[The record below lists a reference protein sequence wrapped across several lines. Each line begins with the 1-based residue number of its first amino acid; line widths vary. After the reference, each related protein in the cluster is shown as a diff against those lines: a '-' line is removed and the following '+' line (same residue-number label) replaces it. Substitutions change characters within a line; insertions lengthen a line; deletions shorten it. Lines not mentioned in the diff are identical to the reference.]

1 MRGPMSN
8 SDEKL
13 ITALRASLK
22 DNDRLR
28 AQNRKLASAS
38 REPIA
43 IVSMSCRFP
52 GDVTSPED
60 LWRLVESGGDAT
72 TEFPENRGWD
82 VEGVYDPDG
91 SRPGTSY
98 VNRGGFLHTAD
109 TFDAELF
116 GISPNEALTMDP
128 QQRLLLE
135 TSWEAFE
142 RAGIDPHTLKGSRTG
157 VFAGMMYHDYVHNS
171 ATGSI
176 ASGRISYVFGF
187 EGPSMTVD
195 TACSSSLVSLHLAVK
210 ALRSGECTLALAG
223 GVAVMATP
231 EVFVEFS
238 RQGGLAKDGRCKS
251 FAGSTDGT
259 SWAEG
264 AGVLL
269 LERLSDARRNG
280 HPVLAVVRGSAVN
293 QDGASNGLTAPNG
306 PSQQRVIRAALAD
319 AQISADQ
326 VDVVEAHGTGTRLG
340 DPIEAQAL
348 LATYGQG
355 RPEGDP
361 LWLGSLKS
369 NLGHAQAAAGV
380 GAVIKAVEAIRHG
393 VMPRTLHV
401 DEPTPEVDW
410 EAGAVELLTEARAW
424 PERGRPR
431 RVGVSSFGLSGTN
444 AHVIVEQAPEV
455 DVPVGAAVPPV
466 VVPVVLSGRSDVA
479 LSAQAER
486 LLALVEKDGAELSLL
501 DVGFSSVV
509 SRAVLEHR
517 AVVTAGDRTELVE
530 GLRALAGG
538 DSAANAVRGV
548 GRSAG
553 ETAFLFTG
561 QGAQRLG
568 MGRELYE
575 AYPVFAEAFDAV
587 LAAVDVHLGRS
598 LRDVVWGVD
607 EGALNRTGVAQPALF
622 AVEVALFRL
631 AESWGV
637 RPDFLAGHSVG
648 EIAAAYVAGVLS
660 LTDAAQLI
668 VARGRLMEALPEGG
682 AMVAVEATEAEVVP
696 LLSDSVSIA
705 AVNGPRSVVVSG
717 AEDAVVKVADAFTAL
732 GRKSSR
738 LRVSHA
744 FHSPLM
750 EPMLAEFAAV
760 AEALT
765 YAEPSLPL
773 VSGVSGEVSSEVATA
788 GYWVR
793 HVREAVRFADCVS
806 HLEARG
812 VLSYVEVG
820 PDGVLS
826 GMAQQSVTSDAA
838 VLVPLVRK
846 GRAEVATAVSALARL
861 HVSGVRVD
869 WAAYYTGTGARRV
882 DLPTYAFQRERY
894 WMVAEQTGTDPE
906 SLGVKTADHPMLG
919 AAVTLADTDET
930 VLTGRLTLGNQ
941 PWVADHAVLG
951 SVLLPGTAFVE
962 LAIRAAD
969 QVGCDLLEELTL
981 QAPLVLTEQGGV
993 SLQVVVGAA
1002 DDSGR
1007 RSVAVYSSRDE
1018 ADDDAWTRHAEGT
1031 LVRGAAAPADGLAS
1045 WPPPSATAIGVDG
1058 AYELL
1063 SSRGYGYGPMFQGL
1077 TAAWTSGE
1085 ELYAEVALPESAHAD
1100 AERFGLHPAL
1110 LDAAMHVALID
1121 DGAHTD
1127 EATVLPFVWTDVALH
1142 ASGATALRVR
1152 IAPSGQ
1158 DSVTIRVADG
1168 TGQPVLTVGALVSR
1182 PVSVEQLGAGV
1193 GESLW
1198 EVVWRPLTGPSS
1210 GPSSWVCWGDVPA
1223 VGDVPGVVVFEAPT
1237 ASGDVPDAVRSC
1249 AGAVLDVVRD
1259 WLADERCAG
1268 SRLVIVTRGAV
1279 DAGTGS
1285 GVVLGQAPVWGVV
1298 RAAQAEY
1305 PGRVVL
1311 VDADPGT
1318 DSDGLSGLGWVV
1330 ASGEPE
1336 AALRGGGVVVPRL
1349 VRVSPSEVSPAEV
1362 PKADGVVLVTGGT
1375 GGLGALVA
1383 RHLVTERGVRRL
1395 VLTSRRGLAAP
1406 GAEELVAE
1414 LSGLGAEVSVAA
1426 CDMADRNAV
1435 VALVAGLAG
1444 QLAGVVHAAGVGD
1457 NGLIASMDA
1466 ARLDRVLGPKADGAW
1481 YLHEATRELDLGF
1494 FVMFSSAG
1502 GMVLAAGQANYAAAN
1517 VFLDALAVHRR
1528 AQGLP
1533 ATSLAYGLWS
1543 GEKGMGQWLRE
1554 ADLRRMRRQGLPA
1567 LDPAEGLALFDAG
1580 LASGRAVVVPLTID
1594 KAALRARTG
1603 TLPALLRD
1611 LAPPQGG
1618 RPAARAVAGRADAS
1632 ELLHRLTGLTDD
1644 ERRSALLDTVCAHV
1658 ARVLGHTSAHA
1669 VEPDRAFQEL
1679 GFDSLSAVE
1688 LRNQL
1693 NGTTGLRLPATLV
1706 FDYPNARAVADY
1718 IDGALDDELSSTPRA
1733 SAPTTA
1739 PAARATDDDPIAV
1752 VAMSCRYPG
1761 GVNSPEDLWNL
1772 VAEGRDAVAGFPLDR
1787 GWDVAGVYDPEPGT
1801 PSKTYTKEGGF
1812 LHDAGDFDAD
1822 LFGISPNEALI
1833 MDPQQRLLLEA
1844 SWEVLERAGI
1854 NPRSLKGSRTGVFA
1868 GLMYHDYGQGTEAA
1882 ATTGGS
1888 LVSGRV
1894 SYTLGLEGPSLT
1906 VDTACSSS
1914 LVSLHLAAQALRSG
1928 ECSLALAGGVAVMAT
1943 PDMFVEF
1950 SRQRGLA
1957 PDGRCKS
1964 FAGAA
1969 DGAAWS
1975 EGVGVLLV
1983 ERLSDARKNGHPV
1996 LAVLRSSAVNQD
2008 GASNGMTAPNGPS
2021 QQRVI
2026 RAALENAGLTTAD
2039 VDMVEAHG
2047 TGTRLGDPIEAQAVL
2062 ATYGQGRPEGDPV
2075 WLGSLK
2081 SNLAHTQ
2088 AAAGVGGVIKAVEAI
2103 RHGVMPKTL
2112 HVDEPTPQVDW
2123 EAGEVELLTEARLWP
2138 ERERPRRVGVSSFGL
2153 SGTNA
2158 HVIVEQAPEVV
2169 EPVEAAV
2176 PPVVVPVVLSARGE
2190 AALSA
2195 QAGRLLALVEE
2206 RAGLS
2211 LLDVGYSS
2219 VVSRAVLEHR
2229 AVVTAGDRTA
2239 LVAGLRALADGGTST
2254 EACRGLARTSGRT
2267 AFLFTG
2273 QGAQRLGM
2281 GRELYE
2287 AYPVFAEAFDAVLA
2301 EVDVHLGRSLRD
2313 VVWGVDEG
2321 ALNRTGVAQPALFAV
2336 EVALFRLAESWG
2348 VRPDF
2353 LAGHSVGE
2361 IAAAHVAGVLS
2372 LPDAAQL
2379 IVARG
2384 RLMEALPEGG
2394 AMVAVE
2400 ATEAEVVPLLSD
2412 SVSIAA
2418 VNGPR
2423 SVVVSGVEDAV
2434 VKVAD
2439 AFTAQGRKSSRLR
2452 VSHAFH
2458 SPLMEP
2464 MLAEF
2469 EKVVSGLSFSAPKV
2483 PLVSGVTGEVSSEV
2497 ATAGYWVRHVREAV
2511 RFADC
2516 VTYLEGQGVASYV
2529 EVGPDGVLSGMAQQS
2544 VTSDAAVLVP
2554 LVRKGRAEV
2563 TTAVSA
2569 LARLHVSGVRVD
2581 WAACYAG
2588 TGARRVDLPTYA
2600 FQRRRFWLESGGGGS
2615 GVVGVGQ
2622 GVVDHPLVGAVVSL
2636 PDAGG
2641 VLLTGRLSVDGVP
2654 WLADHAVFGRVL
2666 LPGTAFVELAVRA
2679 GDEVGC
2685 GVVEELTLQAPLVLP
2700 ERGGVALQ
2708 VAVGTADDTGRR
2720 TLSIHSRREDGSD
2733 DVWTRHAEGVVAQDI
2748 AAPPAG
2754 ITEWP
2759 PPGATPLAV
2768 DEVYGSLLARGYGYG
2783 PVFQGLRA
2791 AWSQGGDL
2799 YAEVALPESAHA
2811 DAERFGLHPA
2821 LLDATMHALNLSTP
2835 QDGGGAEGGAALPF
2849 FWEDVRLHATGS
2861 TLLRV
2866 RLSGSSED
2874 TISLTIADGAGA
2886 PVVSVGGLTLRP
2898 VSVEQLGAGVGES
2911 LWEVVWRPL
2920 TGPSSGPS
2928 SWVRWGDVPAV
2939 GDVPGVV
2946 VFEVPTASG
2955 DVPDAVRSCAGA
2967 VLDVVRDW
2975 LADERCAGSR
2985 LVIVTRGAVDTGTGL
3000 GVVLGQAPVWG
3011 VVRAAQAEYPGRVVL
3026 VDGDPDMDP
3035 DSDGLSGLGWVVA
3048 SGEPEAALRGGGV
3061 VVPRLVRVSSSE
3073 VSPAEVPKAD
3083 GVVLVTGGTGGLGAL
3098 VARHLV
3104 TERGVRRL
3112 VLTSR
3117 RGLAA
3122 PGAEELVAELSGLGA
3137 EVSVVPCDVADR
3149 EAVRDLVAGLAGQLA
3164 GVVHAAGVGDNG
3176 LIASM
3181 DAARLDRVLGPKADG
3196 AWYLHEATRE
3206 LDLGFFVMF
3215 SSAGGMVLAAGQANY
3230 AAANVFLDALAVHR
3244 RARGLPATSLAY
3256 GLWSGEKGMG
3266 QWLREAD
3273 LRRMRRQGLPA
3284 LDPAEGLALFDAGL
3298 ASGRAVVVPM
3308 TIDKAALRARTGT
3321 LPALLRDLA
3330 PAVRRPGAS
3339 GAAAGTESEPLW
3351 QRIAHTPA
3359 AEQEAVL
3366 RALVRER
3373 AATLLGHSDSE
3384 ALDPERDF
3392 LESGFDSLSAV
3403 ELRNALMKDTGLRLP
3418 PMVVFDSKSP
3428 AALARLLH
3436 TELLAAPLD
3445 PTDPTDPTAP
3455 TVPTTVTGPATP
3467 ITPTD
3472 PATDSRRN
3480 TSGPIGDT
3488 LRDLFH
3494 GAVVSGRSDK
3504 GFELLRI
3511 AADIRPGFTSAD
3523 ELDHLPSAVRLADG
3537 PGAPHLI
3544 CLNSPMATG
3553 GAHQHAR
3560 LVSHLQGRRKVSALP
3575 VPGFVAGE
3583 SLPENADAAVQVIA
3597 RSVLETAA
3605 GEPFVLLGYS
3615 AGGTLAYATA
3625 EYLERELGVRPAG
3638 VIMLDTFKVYDDGS
3652 ADGGVPLDDLAL
3664 GLFEKEAAFGRFD
3677 SSRLSAMGRW
3687 VQLVPDLAPEH
3698 VEAPVLFVQCT
3709 RSFVPDG
3716 DNPSPELATGRAEPW
3731 EPTHTLRTVDAN
3743 HFTIVEDRAAG
3754 TAGVIE
3760 EWLDSGEV
3768 AAPLAGTA
3776 PTATAIAHRSEA
3788 K

>member
-1 MRGPMSN
+1 MSN

-60 LWRLVESGGDAT
+60 LWRLVESGGEAT

-82 VEGVYDPDG
+82 VESVYDPDG

-135 TSWEAFE
+135 TSWEVFE

-264 AGVLL
+264 AGILL

-280 HPVLAVVRGSAVN
+280 HPVLAIVRGSAVN

-393 VMPRTLHV
+393 VMPKTLHV
-401 DEPTPEVDW
+401 DEPTPQVDW
-410 EAGAVELLTEARAW
+410 AAGAVELLTEARAW

-444 AHVIVEQAPEV
+444 AHVIVEQAPEPAELA
-455 DVPVGAAVPPV
+455 DDAPAADLP
-466 VVPVVLSGRSDVA
+466 VVPVVLSARGEVA

-486 LLALVEKDGAELSLL
+486 LLALVENDADVSVL

-517 AVVTAGDRTELVE
+517 AVVTAGDRSELVA

-538 DSAANAVRGV
+538 DVAANAARGV

-568 MGRELYE
+568 MGRELYG
-575 AYPVFAEAFDAV
+575 AFPVFAEAFDAV
-587 LAAVDVHLGRS
+587 LAEVDVHLGCS
-598 LRDVVWGVD
+598 LRDVVWGAD
-607 EGALNRTGVAQPALF
+607 GDALNRTGVAQPALF

-631 AESWGV
+631 VESWGV

-648 EIAAAYVAGVLS
+648 EIAAAHVAGVLS
-660 LTDAAQLI
+660 LPDAAQL
-668 VARGRLMEALPEGG
+668 VVVRGRLMEALPEGG
-682 AMVAVEATEAEVVP
+682 AMVAVEASEAEVEP
-696 LLSDSVSIA
+696 LLSSESVSIA
-705 AVNGPRSVVVSG
+705 AVNGPRSVVISG
-717 AEDAVVKVADAFTAL
+717 AEDSVAKVADAFTAQ

-750 EPMLAEFAAV
+750 EPMLAEFEDVVSGLSFSA
-760 AEALT
+760 
-765 YAEPSLPL
+765 PKIPL
-773 VSGVSGEVSSEVATA
+773 VSGVSGEVSPEVATP

-812 VLSYVEVG
+812 VLSYVEIG

-826 GMAQQSVTSDAA
+826 GMAQQSVASESA

-846 GRAEVATAVSALARL
+846 GRAEVTTAVQALARL

-869 WAAYYTGTGARRV
+869 WAAYYAGSGARRV

-906 SLGVKTADHPMLG
+906 SLGVKAADHPLLG
-919 AAVTLADTDET
+919 AAVTLADIDET
-930 VLTGRLTLGNQ
+930 VLTGRLTLANQ

-1031 LVRGAAAPADGLAS
+1031 LVRGAAAPADGLTQ
-1045 WPPPSATAIGVDG
+1045 WPPPGATAIGVDG

-1063 SSRGYGYGPMFQGL
+1063 SSRGYGYGPVFQGL

-1142 ASGATALRVR
+1142 ASGATALRVS

-1182 PVSVEQLGAGV
+1182 PVSAEQLGEGV

-1198 EVVWRPLTGPSS
+1198 EVLWRPLAGMSAVD
-1210 GPSSWVCWGDVPA
+1210 GASSWVRWDDLPA
-1223 VGDVPGVVVFEAPT
+1223 VGDVPGVVVFEVPAV
-1237 ASGDVPDAVRSC
+1237 SGDVPAAVRAS
-1249 AGAVLDVVRD
+1249 AGAVLDVVRG

-1279 DAGTGS
+1279 DVGAAGD
-1285 GVVLGQAPVWGVV
+1285 VVLGQAPVWGVV
-1298 RAAQAEY
+1298 RAAQAEH

-1311 VDADPGT
+1311 VDADP
-1318 DSDGLSGLGWVV
+1318 DANGLSGLELVV

-1349 VRVSPSEVSPAEV
+1349 VRVSPSEAPVSEV
-1362 PKADGVVLVTGGT
+1362 GSDGVVLVTGGT

-1395 VLTSRRGLAAP
+1395 VLSSRRGLEAP

-1414 LSGLGAEVSVAA
+1414 LSELGAEVSVAA
-1426 CDMADRNAV
+1426 CDVADRSAV
-1435 VALVAGLAG
+1435 VDLVSGLPG
-1444 QLAGVVHAAGVGD
+1444 PLVGVVHAAGVGD

-1466 ARLDRVLGPKADGAW
+1466 VRLDRVLGPKADGAW

-1594 KAALRARTG
+1594 KAALRTRTG

-1611 LAPPQGG
+1611 LAPQGG

-1632 ELLHRLTGLTDD
+1632 ELFHRLTGLTDD

-1718 IDGALDDELSSTPRA
+1718 IDGALDDELGSTTSP
-1733 SAPTTA
+1733 SAPATV
-1739 PAARATDDDPIAV
+1739 PAARATDDEPIAV

-1772 VAEGRDAVAGFPLDR
+1772 VAEGRDAVAGFPVDR

-1854 NPRSLKGSRTGVFA
+1854 NPRSLRGSRTGVFA

-2008 GASNGMTAPNGPS
+2008 GASNGLTAPNGPS

-2062 ATYGQGRPEGDPV
+2062 ATYGQGRPEGDPL

-2088 AAAGVGGVIKAVEAI
+2088 AAAGVGGVIKAVQSI

-2123 EAGEVELLTEARLWP
+2123 AAGAVELLTEARVWP
-2138 ERERPRRVGVSSFGL
+2138 ERGRPRRVGVSSFGL

-2158 HVIVEQAPEVV
+2158 HVIVEQAPDTPVGP
-2169 EPVEAAV
+2169 EPVEPKA
-2176 PPVVVPVVLSARGE
+2176 PVVVPVVLSARSGV
-2190 AALSA
+2190 ALSA
-2195 QAGRLLALVEE
+2195 QADRLLALVEE
-2206 RAGLS
+2206 DADVS
-2211 LLDVGYSS
+2211 LLDVGFSS
-2219 VVSRAVLEHR
+2219 VVSRALLEHR
-2229 AVVTAGDRTA
+2229 AVVTAGDRA
-2239 LVAGLRALADGGTST
+2239 ELAAGLRALADGGVSA

-2287 AYPVFAEAFDAVLA
+2287 AFPVFAEAFDAVLA

-2313 VVWGVDEG
+2313 VIWASEQA

-2336 EVALFRLAESWG
+2336 EVALFRLVESWG

-2372 LPDAAQL
+2372 LPDAVQL
-2379 IVARG
+2379 VVTRG
-2384 RLMEALPEGG
+2384 RLMEELPEGG
-2394 AMVAVE
+2394 AMVALE
-2400 ATEAEVVPLLSD
+2400 ATEAEVEPLLSE

-2423 SVVVSGVEDAV
+2423 SVVISGAEDATA
-2434 VKVAD
+2434 KIAD

-2469 EKVVSGLSFSAPKV
+2469 EEVVSGLSFSAPTV
-2483 PLVSGVTGEVSSEV
+2483 PLVSGVSGEVSSDV
-2497 ATAGYWVRHVREAV
+2497 ATAAYWVRHVREAV

-2516 VTYLEGQGVASYV
+2516 VTYLEGQGVVSYL
-2529 EVGPDGVLSGMAQQS
+2529 EIGPDGVLSGMAQQS
-2544 VTSDAAVLVP
+2544 VGSDAAVLVP

-2563 TTAVSA
+2563 ATAVSA

-2581 WAACYAG
+2581 WAAYYAG

-2641 VLLTGRLSVDGVP
+2641 VVLTGRLSVDGVP
-2654 WLADHAVFGRVL
+2654 WLADHAVLGRVL

-2685 GVVEELTLQAPLVLP
+2685 GVVEELTLRAPLVVP

-2720 TLSIHSRREDGSD
+2720 PLSIHSRRDDGSD

-2748 AAPPAG
+2748 AGPAVG
-2754 ITEWP
+2754 LTEWP

-2768 DEVYGSLLARGYGYG
+2768 DEVYESLLARGYGYG

-2821 LLDATMHALNLSTP
+2821 LLDATMHALSLSTP
-2835 QDGGGAEGGAALPF
+2835 QDGDSGDGADGGAALPF

-2886 PVVSVGGLTLRP
+2886 PVASVGGLTLRP
-2898 VSVEQLGAGVGES
+2898 VSVEQLGAGAGES
-2911 LWEVVWRPL
+2911 LWEVLWRPL
-2920 TGPSSGPS
+2920 AGTSAVDSSS
-2928 SWVRWGDVPAV
+2928 SWVRWEDLPAV

-2946 VFEVPTASG
+2946 VFEVPAVSG
-2955 DVPDAVRSCAGA
+2955 DVLAGVRATAGA

-2975 LADERCAGSR
+2975 VADERCAGSR
-2985 LVIVTRGAVDTGTGL
+2985 LVIVTRGAVDTGTGT
-3000 GVVLGQAPVWG
+3000 GVALGQAPVWG
-3011 VVRAAQAEYPGRVVL
+3011 VVRAAQAEHPGRVVL
-3026 VDGDPDMDP
+3026 VDADPDA
-3035 DSDGLSGLGWVVA
+3035 DGLSGLGLVVA

-3061 VVPRLVRVSSSE
+3061 VVPRLVRVSPPE
-3073 VSPAEVPKAD
+3073 TPAAEAPTAD

-3104 TERGVRRL
+3104 TERGVKRL
-3112 VLTSR
+3112 VLSSR
-3117 RGLAA
+3117 RGLEA
-3122 PGAEELVAELSGLGA
+3122 PGAEELVAELSELGA
-3137 EVSVVPCDVADR
+3137 EVSVAACDVADR
-3149 EAVRDLVAGLAGQLA
+3149 SAVVDLVSGLAGPLV

-3206 LDLGFFVMF
+3206 LELDLAFFVMF

-3244 RARGLPATSLAY
+3244 RAQGLPATSLAY

-3298 ASGRAVVVPM
+3298 ASGRAVVVPL
-3308 TIDKAALRARTGT
+3308 TIDKAALRTRTGT

-3339 GAAAGTESEPLW
+3339 GAAARTESELLW
-3351 QRIAHTPA
+3351 QRIAHAPA
-3359 AEQEAVL
+3359 AEQEAAL
-3366 RALVRER
+3366 RALVLER
-3373 AATLLGHSDSE
+3373 AATLLGHSGSE

-3436 TELLAAPLD
+3436 AELLAAPLV

-3455 TVPTTVTGPATP
+3455 TDITAPTAPTTGSKGHNSA
-3467 ITPTD
+3467 PT
-3472 PATDSRRN
+3472 
-3480 TSGPIGDT
+3480 GDT

-3523 ELDHLPSAVRLADG
+3523 ELDHLPSAVRLAEG

-3583 SLPENADAAVQVIA
+3583 RLPESADAAVEVIA

-3605 GEPFVLLGYS
+3605 GEPFALLGYS

-3625 EYLERELGVRPAG
+3625 GYLERELGVRPAA

-3664 GLFEKEAAFGRFD
+3664 GLFDKEAAFGRFD

-3698 VEAPVLFVQCT
+3698 VGAPVLFVQCT

-3716 DNPSPELATGRAEPW
+3716 DDPSPELATGRAEPW

-3743 HFTIVEDRAAG
+3743 HFTIVEDQAAG
-3754 TAGVIE
+3754 TADVIE
-3760 EWLDSGEV
+3760 QWLASDEV
-3768 AAPLAGTA
+3768 AVPLAGTVPA
-3776 PTATAIAHRSEA
+3776 AGATDVTANAADRSEA